1 MELPVFDT
9 VLNGTSVVGSIV
21 GTRQDIAE
29 VFQLHALGRTR
40 VIRESRR
47 LEDVN
52 ACFEEV
58 LAGKVTARLVFD
70 LR

>member
-1 MELPVFDT
+1 MFH
-9 VLNGTSVVGSIV
+9 
-21 GTRQDIAE
+21 
-29 VFQLHALGRTR
+29 LHALGRTR

-47 LEDVN
+47 LEHVN

-58 LAGKVTARLVFD
+58 LAGKVSARLVFD